1 MLIWQTS
8 NSSATR
14 PRERGYALLTSATT
28 AAFDCLP
35 QRRRVFNSSV
45 MRVAAAHEEPLSDEE
60 APNVAA
66 TDLNDV
72 LLRDSNKQAAPD
84 SLFPLSDSAV
94 VTVHVT
100 QCAARELGVDATG
113 DVTKVSVNTISLK
126 DVGAELERIQRAS
139 GYDNEVRAR
148 RVTSAGSTW
157 RRTLSLQRAVTAV
170 KMFDLRLFTIP
181 HRRQRKSCTIH
192 AAPPS

>member
-1 MLIWQTS
+1 MLIRQTS

-14 PRERGYALLTSATT
+14 PRELLGYALLTS
-28 AAFDCLP
+28 AFDCLP
-35 QRRRVFNSSV
+35 QRRRVFHASV

-72 LLRDSNKQAAPD
+72 LLRDSNQPAAPD

-100 QCAARELGVDATG
+100 QCAAELGVDATG
-113 DVTKVSVNTISLK
+113 DFTKVSVNTMSLK
-126 DVGAELERIQRAS
+126 DVGAELERVQRAS
-139 GYDNEVRAR
+139 GYDSEVRAR

-157 RRTLSLQRAVTAV
+157 GRTLSLQRAGTAV